1 MGCCALR
8 ALTRPESGW
17 KRTDLPM
24 MQRREGLGIIAR
36 SLRTRVPGP
45 PATTPGCS
53 ARQRISRHV
62 GSLGLLQVLPE
73 PGQDQFCPADPVLW
87 RPGAGQLV
95 VLAGIPVHDRVA
107 AKEPQRDEQLL
118 GLADRA
124 AQIVFGVQD
133 EQRGGHVADIADRR
147 LTQVGAGIGEMVWAH
162 VAADEAGDIGAV
174 LHGEQVVAG
183 ALGAGRPE
191 SAGVPDGPGGHEAA
205 VGAAEDTEPVWI
217 DPAETLAGGFD
228 AGHDVRVVRCAPAG
242 AWILR
247 AVGAPD
253 GPAPLLAV
261 AGAAPRVAVQD
272 AEASG
277 GLQLEIVDETVAV
290 LGEGAAV
297 HI

>member
-73 PGQDQFCPADPVLW
+73 PGQDQFGPADPVLR
-87 RPGAGQLV
+87 RPGAGQFV
-95 VLAGIPVHDRVA
+95 VLAGKPVHDRVA

-133 EQRGGHVADIADRR
+133 EQRGGHVADVADGGV
-147 LTQVGAGIGEMVWAH
+147 TQVGAGIGEMVRAD

-183 ALGAGRPE
+183 TLGAGGPE
-191 SAGVPDGPGGHEAA
+191 PAGMPDSPGSHETA
-205 VGAAEDTEPVWI
+205 VGAAENSEPAGI
-217 DPAETLAGGFD
+217 DPAEPLARGLH
-228 AGHDVRVVRCAPAG
+228 AGHHVRVVRSAPAG

-247 AVGAPD
+247 ALGTPD

-261 AGAAPRVAVQD
+261 AGAAPRVAVQH
-272 AEASG
+272 AEAG
-277 GLQLEIVDETVAV
+277 
-290 LGEGAAV
+290 
-297 HI
+297 